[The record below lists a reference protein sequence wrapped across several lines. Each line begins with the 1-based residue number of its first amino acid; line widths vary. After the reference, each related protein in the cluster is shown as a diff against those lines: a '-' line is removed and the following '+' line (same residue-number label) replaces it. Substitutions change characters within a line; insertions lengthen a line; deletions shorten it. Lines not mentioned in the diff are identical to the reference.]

1 MATASFASSVGLEFK
16 VAQTAKVPRENP
28 INPGLYQTRSRYEKG
43 VVAPHRS
50 FPLALNRVKSKASAS
65 VCLGHESNKCVS
77 HGEREKLGNESEK
90 GRESAKARKEGL
102 ALGGGRNRRRFLTPT
117 ERASERGKLVLA
129 IIAFASPF
137 RDPPQLCP
145 RTLPRSHSL
154 VPVFVGSHSMC

>member
-1 MATASFASSVGLEFK
+1 MATASSASSVGLEFQ

-28 INPGLYQTRSRYEKG
+28 INPGQYQTRSRYEKG
-43 VVAPHRS
+43 VIALDRS

-77 HGEREKLGNESEK
+77 HGERESWGM
-90 GRESAKARKEGL
+90 RARKGER
-102 ALGGGRNRRRFLTPT
+102 ARRRGKRVSLYAEEEIAAASSLPS
-117 ERASERGKLVLA
+117 SERGKLVLA

>member
-1 MATASFASSVGLEFK
+1 MATASSASSVGLEFQ

-43 VVAPHRS
+43 VVALDRS

-65 VCLGHESNKCVS
+65 VCLGHKSNKCVS

-90 GRESAKARKEGL
+90 GRERE
-102 ALGGGRNRRRFLTPT
+102 RRRGKRVSLWAEEEIAAASSLPS
-117 ERASERGKLVLA
+117 SERGKLVLA